1 MRGEKRLLSVL
12 RQAAVMA
19 RTQELILYADS
30 TAMMQ
35 PMYGGGQLARE
46 PDLPYMVRFGQL
58 EEVHGALL
66 QT

>member
-1 MRGEKRLLSVL
+1 MEKRLLSVL

-19 RTQELILYADS
+19 RTQELILYRDS
-30 TAMMQ
+30 TAMRQ
-35 PMYGGGQLARE
+35 PMHRGRPPRRRE
-46 PDLPYMVRFGQL
+46 PNLPYMVRFGQL